1 MKTYIRTAVA
11 VCLMLVSDSVL
22 AQDRKAERRARR
34 EQRRIENAVRDS
46 LRKVAA
52 DEEMINV
59 GYGSVKKKDMT
70 MSVSKVNVT
79 EKGVSGYSDIGDY
92 LRGKVPGLVVT
103 KVGDEYKY
111 KIRGTNTI
119 NGSTDPL
126 FVVDGA
132 TVNSISYLDPNNI
145 ASVEVLKDAAS
156 TSMYGSRGANGV
168 ILITTKK

>member
-11 VCLMLVSDSVL
+11 VCLMLVSVSVL

-119 NGSTDPL
+119 NGST
-126 FVVDGA
+126 
-132 TVNSISYLDPNNI
+132 
-145 ASVEVLKDAAS
+145 
-156 TSMYGSRGANGV
+156 
-168 ILITTKK
+168 